1 MSEDGDSF
9 SKSVEEE
16 EADPKK
22 ISLFNYQNGKTLQ
35 DTLHAKA
42 DRVWD
47 HSYVV
52 YFDQET
58 GASHT
63 VCWSKSFFS
72 IEASFSVTLQPV
84 IGWTVTEVIGPQS

>member
-16 EADPKK
+16 EAAPKK

-47 HSYVV
+47 HSY
-52 YFDQET
+52 FGNIT
-58 GASHT
+58 LNGAPPTPSLH
-63 VCWSKSFFS
+63 SQYS
-72 IEASFSVTLQPV
+72 
-84 IGWTVTEVIGPQS
+84 